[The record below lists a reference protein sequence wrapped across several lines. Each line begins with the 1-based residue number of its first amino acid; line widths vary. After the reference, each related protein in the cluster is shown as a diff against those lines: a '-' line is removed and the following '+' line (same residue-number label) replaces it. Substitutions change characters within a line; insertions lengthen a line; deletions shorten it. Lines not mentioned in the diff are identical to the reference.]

1 MFDRAQRRME
11 RYTKDHN
18 EEYTKFKGKQTKG
31 ESGGHGQVHFHSTT
45 ITLTS
50 TQVPVLPAFDSVPSK
65 PSLARPQRRNKGK
78 LNLRT

>member
-31 ESGGHGQVHFHSTT
+31 ESGGHGQVHIHSMTT
-45 ITLTS
+45 TLTS
-50 TQVPVLPAFDSVPSK
+50 T
-65 PSLARPQRRNKGK
+65 
-78 LNLRT
+78 